1 MSGFD
6 ELEFLQ
12 LVQVPARLEV
22 QGEQRDRRDEP
33 DRLLAA
39 ISGLHSQLRGTSG
52 TRPVLSSAWT
62 RLPGEQSLR
71 LLVGGTIGLS
81 ALAGPV
87 DPGPPNAPVPVSFPP
102 GARGLSLGPW
112 GGAALLGRFTH
123 WVPVAIRHDH
133 LWLPGSGEAQVGGP
147 LRRGAF
153 DRYAAAVA
161 TPFAWVVLAEPL
173 GRADTQQVLDR
184 LAAEILPLTRAE
196 VGQAKRVELERK
208 QARHRELSRAHGGGA
223 WRVRVLVGGQ
233 TESAASSTAAVLVA
247 AAELGGLPYV
257 LEASA
262 GARPLEEALVS
273 EVSGEP
279 GLVVGPD
286 LVVALTRPPE
296 RELPGIRA
304 VVPHTFDVNQE
315 PPDARSVGA
324 DDRPLRLGSILADS
338 LTEVGAFEV
347 RSAALNRH
355 AFVCGATG
363 SGKSQTIR
371 HLLTEATVAG
381 IPWLVIEPAKAEYA
395 RMARRVA
402 PLGDEVI
409 VIRPGASAVAPA
421 GFNPLEPARGFALQT
436 HADRLKALFL
446 ASFDS
451 VEPFPQ
457 VMSAAIVRCYEQ
469 AGWDLVLGE
478 PSGRVSDPAY
488 PTLADLQRAA
498 EEVVSKVGYGPEVAA
513 NVNGFIKVRL
523 DSLRLGTTGR
533 FFDGGH
539 PLDFDELL
547 TRNVVLE
554 IESVGD
560 DTDKAFLMG
569 AVLIRLAEHLQQ
581 RAEGH
586 TSAGLKHLTVLE
598 EAHRLLRRPEPG
610 SVGAQAKAVELFA
623 ALLAEIRAYGEGL
636 IVAEQIPGKVIPDV
650 IKNTAVKVIHRLPA
664 LDDRD
669 AVGATINLDQAQ
681 SRFAV
686 SLTPGEGVAF
696 VDGMDRP
703 ILVRVPDGTT
713 IERGDVTTAPV
724 DSLIARRSPTCGA
737 DCLDSACTLRDMR
750 RAQHLLDEHPW
761 LVVWA
766 ELTVIAHLLGQSTP
780 TFDSD
785 ALPPWDGSEVG
796 RRCLD
801 CALSHAV
808 DSAVAARAGVLSRG
822 VSPKQFA
829 SHCLS
834 AMQLR
839 LEGRSPSGACAA
851 DGVRFYSKHHQLL
864 PAWRGLRTHAPDDP
878 RHPLTSE
885 WESIIGR
892 RIPGST
898 AAEQFAVVDGWR
910 QAAADDRCLQDR
922 VRFGQVRPS
931 RLEDAMGVATT
942 DSAWPALAAEAVLPF
957 RTDWALDVLGIHCS
971 DEGDDH
977 G

>member
-12 LVQVPARLEV
+12 LVQVPARVEV
-22 QGEQRDRRDEP
+22 QGEQRERRDEP

-39 ISGLHSQLRGTSG
+39 VSGLHSQLRGTPG
-52 TRPVLSSAWT
+52 VRPMFASAWA

-71 LLVGGTIGLS
+71 LLVGAS
-81 ALAGPV
+81 AGPSTLTGPV
-87 DPGPPNAPVPVSFPP
+87 DPDAPDAPLPVQFPP
-102 GARGLSLGPW
+102 GARGFSLGPW
-112 GGAALLGRFTH
+112 GGAAQLGRFTH
-123 WVPVAIRHDH
+123 WVPVTIRHDH
-133 LWLPGSGEAQVGGP
+133 LWLPGSGDAQGGGP

-153 DRYAAAVA
+153 DRYAAAMP
-161 TPFAWVVLAEPL
+161 TPFAWVVVAEPL
-173 GRADTQQVLDR
+173 GPADTQQVLDQ
-184 LAAEILPLTRAE
+184 LAAEILPLTRTE

-208 QARHRELSRAHGGGA
+208 QARHRELSRAHGGA

-233 TESAASSTAAVLVA
+233 TESAARSSAAVLVA
-247 AAELGGLPYV
+247 AAELGGVPYT
-257 LEASA
+257 LEAA
-262 GARPLEEALVS
+262 AEATPLERALVGDG
-273 EVSGEP
+273 SGGP
-279 GLVVGPD
+279 GLVAGPD

-315 PPDARSVGA
+315 PPDARSAGT
-324 DDRPLRLGSILADS
+324 DGQPLRLGSILSDS
-338 LTEVGAFEV
+338 LTPVAAFDV
-347 RSAALNRH
+347 RPAALNRH

-363 SGKSQTIR
+363 SGKSQSIR
-371 HLLTEATVAG
+371 HLLTEATAAG
-381 IPWLVIEPAKAEYA
+381 IPWLVIEPAKAEYS
-395 RMARRVA
+395 RMARRIA
-402 PLGDEVI
+402 PLGAEVV
-409 VIRPGASAVAPA
+409 VIRPGAPEVPPA
-421 GFNPLEPARGFALQT
+421 GFNPLEPAPGFALQT

-457 VMSAAIVRCYEQ
+457 VMSAAIIRCYEQ

-478 PSGRVSDPAY
+478 PSGRVTDPAY

-498 EEVVSKVGYGPEVAA
+498 EEVVSEVRYGPEVAA

-539 PLDFDELL
+539 PLDFEELL

-581 RAEGH
+581 RAKGH
-586 TSAGLKHLTVLE
+586 ADLGLLHLTVLE

-636 IVAEQIPGKVIPDV
+636 IVAEQIPGKVVPDV

-703 ILVRVPDGTT
+703 VLVRVPGGTAV
-713 IERGDVTTAPV
+713 ERGEITTASV

-750 RAQHLLDEHPW
+750 IAQQVLDEHSW

-766 ELTVIAHLLGQSTP
+766 ELTVLAHLIGEPSP

-785 ALPPWDGSEVG
+785 ALPPWDGSQLS
-796 RRCLD
+796 RRTLD

-808 DSAVAARAGVLSRG
+808 DAAVAGRTGVLSRG
-822 VSPKQFA
+822 TSPAQFA
-829 SHCLS
+829 AHCLS

-839 LEGRSPSGACAA
+839 LDGLPPARACEA
-851 DGVRFYSKHHQLL
+851 DGVRFYSKHHNLL
-864 PAWRGLRTHAPDDP
+864 PAWRALRSHGPDDP
-878 RHPLTSE
+878 RDPATGA
-885 WESIIGR
+885 WETVIGR
-892 RIPGST
+892 RIPGAT
-898 AAEQFAVVDGWR
+898 AAEQFAVVDRWR
-910 QAAADDRCLQDR
+910 QAAEDPCLKDR
-922 VRFGQVRPS
+922 VRFGQLRPS
-931 RLEDAMGVATT
+931 RLEVAVGAAAS
-942 DSAWPALAAEAVLPF
+942 DPGWPALVPEAVHARLVG
-957 RTDWALDVLGIHCS
+957 RLTERASSG
-971 DEGDDH
+971 GA
-977 G
+977 